1 MKNFRNQFPVTSQ
14 YIYLNTAA
22 TGLLSEDVFDYRQD
36 QNLDFLTQASMFR
49 DHKANLLAEVR
60 EALASFYHADAN
72 KIALTPSFS
81 YGFNILL
88 DGLAKNTKV
97 LLLEGDYPSIN
108 LPVEARDFDIVY
120 AAINENLEENIKKA
134 VEKYQP
140 EIFVFSVVQYV
151 SGIKIDL
158 DFLKELK
165 ENYPELLIVGDG
177 TQYCGTE
184 TFNFKESGIDI
195 LGASAYKWLNAG
207 FGNAFFLF
215 KDHAAE
221 KIYPKTI
228 GFGSNIGKY
237 KQTENALIGKFE
249 PGHLD
254 TSNIGS
260 IKQAILLQEKI
271 GVELIEEQVKKLSVK
286 AKKAF
291 EKLNLLAP
299 DVVNRKTHSS
309 LFNIKGSDEL
319 FIFLTNKG
327 VICSQR
333 GGGIRVSFHYYN
345 TEDEIEKLITLI
357 KNFSK

>member
-14 YIYLNTAA
+14 YIYLNTSA

-49 DHKANLLAEVR
+49 DKKANLLAEVR
-60 EALASFYHADAN
+60 ESVASFYHADAN
-72 KIALTPSFS
+72 KVALTPSFS

-88 DGLAKNTKV
+88 EGLAKNTKI

-120 AAINENLEENIKKA
+120 ATIDENLEENIKNAIDKH
-134 VEKYQP
+134 QP
-140 EIFVFSVVQYV
+140 EVFIFSVVQYV

-158 DFLKELK
+158 NFLKEIK
-165 ENYPELLIVGDG
+165 ASYPELLIVGDG

-184 TFNFKESGIDI
+184 KFNFKESGIDI

-207 FGNAFFLF
+207 FGNAFFLL
-215 KDHAAE
+215 KESVAE

-237 KQTENALIGKFE
+237 KQQENTLIGKFE

-291 EKLNLLAP
+291 EELHLLAKE
-299 DVVNRKTHSS
+299 VVNRKTHSS
-309 LFNIKGSDEL
+309 LFNLKGSDEL
-319 FIFLTNKG
+319 FNFLNNRG
-327 VICSQR
+327 VICSKR
-333 GGGIRVSFHYYN
+333 GDGIRVSFHYYN
-345 TEDEIEKLITLI
+345 TEDEIEKLVKLI
-357 KNFSK
+357 KNFSM